1 MGGRLGHDPG
11 GGHDSPAATCESAAV
26 QQQPRRIVVVRHATA
41 EPTAASDI
49 ERELLEEGRRDAT
62 EAGSWLASHE
72 VAADH
77 ALVSAATRTRQ
88 TWERLAEGAGWS
100 LEPDLDGGLYTA
112 GPETALDLMRS
123 VPADTQTLVVVGH
136 NPTVAYLA
144 NTLDDGEGDAEAG
157 NRMAMGYPACAVA
170 LFEYAG
176 AWPDLDAGSAT
187 LAAFHVGRG

>member
-1 MGGRLGHDPG
+1 
-11 GGHDSPAATCESAAV
+11 V
-26 QQQPRRIVVVRHATA
+26 QPQLRRIVVVRHATA

-62 EAGSWLASHE
+62 EAGAWLASRD

-88 TWERLAEGAGWS
+88 TWDRIAEGAGWS
-100 LEPDLDGGLYTA
+100 LEPSLDSGLYTA
-112 GPETALDLMRS
+112 GPETALDLMRE
-123 VPADTQTLVVVGH
+123 VPEDAATLVVVGH

-144 NTLDDGEGDAEAG
+144 NMLDDGEGDPDVA
-157 NRMAMGYPACAVA
+157 NQMAMGYPACAVT

-176 AWPDLDAGSAT
+176 AWPDLDAATAT
-187 LAAFHVGRG
+187 LVAFHVGRG